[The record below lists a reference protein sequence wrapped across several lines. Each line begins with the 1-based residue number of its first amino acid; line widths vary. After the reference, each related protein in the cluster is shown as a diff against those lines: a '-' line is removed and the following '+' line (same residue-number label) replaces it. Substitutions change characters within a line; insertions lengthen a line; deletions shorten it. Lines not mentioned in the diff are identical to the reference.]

1 MSISCFDVIEEL
13 SSHRK
18 ALKVMQVA
26 TTLGLSKQMI
36 YEQIKNGNLPAL
48 QFGTTVRLNP
58 RDVAEWAN
66 ARHTVAVPLR
76 KAA

>member
-1 MSISCFDVIEEL
+1 MSVPFDVIEEL

-18 ALKVMQVA
+18 ALTVMQVA
-26 TTLGLSKQMI
+26 STLGLSKQTV
-36 YEQIKNGNLPAL
+36 YQQIKSGKLPAL

-58 RDVAEWAN
+58 RAVAEWAN
-66 ARHTVAVPLR
+66 GRHTVEVPLR